1 MIQTKTL
8 DLMDLADAT
17 SRLARR
23 LDLMGFGDAIVGLD
37 SYLYRVGGPAI
48 RVSIH
53 ARTFADTNRIATYL
67 GARKADTVGATFIYE
82 WTKLV
87 GTNIT
92 AQVYGPAAD

>member
-23 LDLMGFGDAIVGLD
+23 LDLMGFGDAIVGLS
-37 SYLYRVGGPAI
+37 SYTYGPKGTV

-67 GARKADTVGATFIYE
+67 GARKADTVGTTFIYE
-82 WTKLV
+82 WIKLV